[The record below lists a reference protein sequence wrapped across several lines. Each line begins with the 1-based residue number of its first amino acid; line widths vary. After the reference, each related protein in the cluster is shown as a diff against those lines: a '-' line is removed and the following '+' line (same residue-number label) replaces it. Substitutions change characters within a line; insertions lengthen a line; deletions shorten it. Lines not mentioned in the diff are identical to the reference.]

1 MTDALPP
8 PNDPHLRWKFL
19 RDVLVF
25 QLKLILGNLQNF
37 VLVPVSLAAAALDL
51 FVKGNREGEKFY
63 KVMDWGRRTDEMI
76 NVYSAIG
83 GYHATG
89 GDNERAM
96 HGDFT
101 VDTIVEKV
109 EGAIVREYQK
119 GGTAANIKGA
129 VDRAIDGMQKHG
141 DKHKEKFGDA
151 MQRTDEAIR
160 RAADKFKPKPDEPP
174 ADQT

>member
-37 VLVPVSLAAAALDL
+37 VLVPVSLVAAALDL
-51 FVKGNREGEKFY
+51 FIKGNREGEKFY

-83 GYHATG
+83 GYHATSG
-89 GDNERAM
+89 ENEQAMYGDY
-96 HGDFT
+96 T
-101 VDTIVEKV
+101 VDAILGKV
-109 EGAIVREYQK
+109 EGAIVREYEK
-119 GGTAANIKGA
+119 GGTAASVKGA
-129 VDRAIDGMQKHG
+129 VDRAIDGMQAHG
-141 DKHKEKFGDA
+141 DKHKEKLDDVI
-151 MQRTDEAIR
+151 Q
-160 RAADKFKPKPDEPP
+160 RAAEKFKPKPDSFS
-174 ADQT
+174 DKN